1 MKFKEQ
7 LGFCGTRGCWCRA
20 CIFSLLEYTVQKRN
34 ERIARKVISGRSC
47 QKHSEDL
54 LKRVSIERPAKIPV
68 AAVRSAPDAK

>member
-20 CIFSLLEYTVQKRN
+20 CTFRLLEYTVPRRN
-34 ERIARKVISGRSC
+34 GRIARKVISGKAC
-47 QKHSEDL
+47 PMHFEDL
-54 LKRVSIERPAKIPV
+54 LKRVPSDLPAKTPV